1 MNSTDSIH
9 SSVAAEALAARP
21 SGMNRVRGALLL
33 GVGVA
38 LALVC
43 MAILFTEAPLWLNP
57 GKSFDGNVFTGTPS
71 QGWIAVGL
79 LAWLALMGLVFAA
92 GGIQLWRSGTV
103 HPWFKRIF
111 FTMLIVTFIGIQAL
125 LRKF

>member
-9 SSVAAEALAARP
+9 SSAAAEPLSARA

-33 GVGVA
+33 GNGAA
-38 LALVC
+38 LALAC
-43 MAILFTEAPLWLNP
+43 MAFLFIEAPIWLNP

-92 GGIQLWRSGTV
+92 GGIQLWRWGRV

-125 LRKF
+125 LRIL